1 MTGQSSPNRIKA
13 SILSK
18 KSILT
23 LCVLVLLPVLCYLL
37 VRYFSAGAIEM
48 PPRYYPDSVITRIV
62 DGKQKND
69 TVWHKVSNITLTNQL
84 GKEVSLDDI
93 KGKIIVANFFFTRC
107 PSICPTL
114 TKNMKALQDGLRLK
128 DVRKNTDTAFVQ
140 FLSFSVDPE
149 RDSVPVLKKYADRNG
164 INHDIWWML
173 TGPKKT
179 IYDFAINEIKLPVQD
194 GESVDSNFIHTER
207 FVLLDRD
214 HVIRGYYSGL
224 DSVALSNLAEDLT
237 MLMLERDKKKKRK
250 LF

>member
-1 MTGQSSPNRIKA
+1 LN
-13 SILSK
+13 K
-18 KSILT
+18 KSVFALSLLVILPT
-23 LCVLVLLPVLCYLL
+23 LCYFL
-37 VRYFSAGAIEM
+37 VRFYSAGAFVL
-48 PPRYYPDSVITRIV
+48 PPRYYPDSVVTRIV
-62 DGKQKND
+62 DGKEKND
-69 TVWHKVSNITLTNQL
+69 TIWHKVKNITLTNQL
-84 GKEVSLDDI
+84 GNEVSLDDI
-93 KGKIIVANFFFTRC
+93 QGKIIVLDFFFTRC

-128 DVRKNTDTAFVQ
+128 DVRKNIDTAFVH
-140 FLSFSVDPE
+140 FLSLSVDPD
-149 RDSVPVLKKYADRNG
+149 RDSVPVLKKYADRHG

-179 IYDFAINEIKLPVQD
+179 IYDFALNEIKLPVQD

-214 HVIRGYYSGL
+214 HIIRGYYSGL
-224 DSVALSNLAEDLT
+224 DSVSLSNLAEDIT

>member
-1 MTGQSSPNRIKA
+1 
-13 SILSK
+13 
-18 KSILT
+18 
-23 LCVLVLLPVLCYLL
+23 VL
-37 VRYFSAGAIEM
+37 
-48 PPRYYPDSVITRIV
+48 PPRYYPDSVVTRIV
-62 DGKQKND
+62 DGKEKND
-69 TVWHKVSNITLTNQL
+69 TIWHKVKNITLTNQL
-84 GKEVSLDDI
+84 GNEVSLDDI
-93 KGKIIVANFFFTRC
+93 QGKIIVLDFFFTRC

-128 DVRKNTDTAFVQ
+128 DVRKNIDTAFVH
-140 FLSFSVDPE
+140 FLSLSVDPD
-149 RDSVPVLKKYADRNG
+149 RDSVPVLKKYADRHG

-179 IYDFAINEIKLPVQD
+179 IYDFALNEIKLPVQD

-214 HVIRGYYSGL
+214 HIIRGYYSGL
-224 DSVALSNLAEDLT
+224 DSVSLSNLAEDIT

>member
-1 MTGQSSPNRIKA
+1 MST
-13 SILSK
+13 
-18 KSILT
+18 KSIFAV
-23 LCVLVLLPVLCYLL
+23 CLVVILPALSYFL
-37 VRYFSAGAIEM
+37 VRYYSSAAIEM
-48 PPRYYPDSVITRIV
+48 PRRYYPDSVVTKVV
-62 DGKQKND
+62 DGKQQSD
-69 TVWHKVSNITLTNQL
+69 TIWHKVQNITLTNQL

-93 KGKIIVANFFFTRC
+93 KGKVIVADFFFTRC

-128 DVRKNTDTAFVQ
+128 DAKKNIDTSFVH
-140 FLSFSVDPE
+140 FLSFSIDPE

-179 IYDFAINEIKLPVQD
+179 IYDFVLNEIKLPVQD
-194 GESVDSNFIHTER
+194 GESIDSNFIHTER

-224 DSVALSNLAEDLT
+224 DSLALSNLAEDLT
-237 MLMLERDKKKKRK
+237 LLMLERDKKKKRK

>member
-1 MTGQSSPNRIKA
+1 
-13 SILSK
+13 LSK
-18 KSILT
+18 KSIFT
-23 LCVLVLLPVLCYLL
+23 LCLVVILPVLSYLL
-37 VRYFSAGAIEM
+37 VRFYSAAAIEM
-48 PPRYYPDSVITRIV
+48 PPRFYPDSVVTRIV

-69 TVWHKVSNITLTNQL
+69 TIWHKVKNITLTNQL
-84 GKEVSLDDI
+84 GNEVSLNDI
-93 KGKIIVANFFFTRC
+93 KGKIIVADFFFTRC

-128 DVRKNTDTAFVQ
+128 DNRKNIDTAFVQ
-140 FLSFSVDPE
+140 FLSFSVDPD
-149 RDSVPVLKKYADRNG
+149 RDSVPVLKKYADRHG

-179 IYDFAINEIKLPVQD
+179 IYDFALNEIKLPLQD

-237 MLMLERDKKKKRK
+237 MLMLERDKTKKRK